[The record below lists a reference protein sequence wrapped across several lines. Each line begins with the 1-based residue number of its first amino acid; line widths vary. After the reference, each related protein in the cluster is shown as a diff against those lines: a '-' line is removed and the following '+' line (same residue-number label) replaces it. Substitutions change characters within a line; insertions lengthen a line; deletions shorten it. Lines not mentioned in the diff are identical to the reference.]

1 MRRAALA
8 IVMLAPVAIL
18 VTTALPAPAA
28 APTDAP
34 STPTPAPRTTSAAAD
49 GPRFQTSDRCFVCH
63 NGKNVTT
70 GLDVTIGVDWRASLM
85 ANSARDPYWQA
96 SVRRETLDHPNSAQ
110 TIEDECSICHMP
122 VARYQAKLEG
132 KSGQVFS
139 HLPLRAHRPQD
150 REAADGVTCTVC
162 HQISAANLGTPGSF
176 TGGFAVNGSF
186 DGTHLEYG
194 PFDIDPGLQT
204 VMHSSTGGFMPA
216 RGDHIRTSEL
226 CATCHTLI
234 TKALDTDGHESGSLP
249 EQMPYQEWLH
259 SDFRNQRS
267 CQDCHMPKLPT
278 HTPIARIFS
287 DGRTGAARHEFVAA
301 NFFMQRILS
310 RYHDD
315 LAVSAT
321 PQELVAAADRT
332 EQYLKAQAARVT
344 LSQPVLR
351 AGTLE
356 TLITVENLGGHKLP
370 TAYPSRRA
378 WLHVVVRDHDG
389 NALFESGALQ
399 PDGSIAGN
407 DNDSDPKRYEP
418 HYQEI
423 RSGDQVQVYEAI
435 LRDGAGNVTTGLLS
449 ATGYIKDNRLLPVGF
464 DKMTADAQIAVQGAA
479 LNDPAFTDRGDR
491 VRYVVEVG
499 HAEPPYEVIAEL
511 WYQPIGFR
519 WATNLKSYS
528 ASEPRRF
535 TEQYDAQSASSATIL
550 ARAHAIVP

>member
-1 MRRAALA
+1 MKRLA
-8 IVMLAPVAIL
+8 IAL
-18 VTTALPAPAA
+18 VVLTTVGLPAPAA
-28 APTDAP
+28 APAD
-34 STPTPAPRTTSAAAD
+34 TTSASRPAPAPASTED
-49 GPRFQTSDRCFVCH
+49 APRFQTSDRCFVCH
-63 NGKNVTT
+63 NGKNLVT
-70 GLDVTIGVDWRASLM
+70 GLDVTIGADWRASLM

-96 SVRRETLDHPNSAQ
+96 SVRRETLDHPNSGQ

-122 VARYQAKLEG
+122 VARYHAKLDG

-139 HLPLRAHRPQD
+139 HLPLRTHRPQD

-162 HQISAANLGTPGSF
+162 HQISAANLGTPASF
-176 TGGFAVNGSF
+176 TGGFAVDGSF

-216 RGDHIRTSEL
+216 RGDHIRSSEL

-234 TKALDTDGHESGSLP
+234 TKALDTDGHETGSLP

-267 CQDCHMPKLPT
+267 CQDCHMPKLPAQ
-278 HTPIARIFS
+278 TPIARIFS
-287 DGRTGAARHEFVAA
+287 SGRTGAARHEFVAA
-301 NFFMQRILS
+301 NFFVQRILS

-321 PQELVAAADRT
+321 PQELVTAADHT

-378 WLHVVVRDHDG
+378 WLHVVVRDRDG
-389 NALFESGALQ
+389 AIVFESGELQ

-407 DNDSDPKRYEP
+407 DNDSDPKQYEP

-435 LRDGAGNVTTGLLS
+435 LRDGGGGVTTGLLS

-464 DKMTADAQIAVQGAA
+464 DKTTADAQIAVHGAA

-519 WATNLKSYS
+519 WATNLKSYP

-535 TEQYDAQSASSATIL
+535 TEQYDALSQSSATIL
-550 ARAHAIVP
+550 ASAHAFAP